1 MSPRGSNAGVTM
13 TWNRVVIAVLATGVL
28 AAPGLARAADYH
40 HVHITAASPS
50 RAVEW
55 YAQHMGCEPLSDRS
69 DAADCYGVEV
79 VFVPQP
85 TQGGSQGTGVDHIG
99 FSFRDLTAK
108 MAELEAVGVRG
119 SGVRLQRNPDGS
131 TLRDVPGLF
140 KLGFIFDPWGTRIEL
155 VEDPDTLGFH
165 HVHLSASD
173 PAATLAWYRDVMGG
187 EPASLK
193 GRLDGLRFNGVW
205 FLVSAYRE
213 GTPGTTIER
222 AIDHVGFVVDD
233 LDTAAADLRR
243 RGVTFETEPAVPE
256 GGRTT
261 AKRAFLAGPDNVRV
275 AVVETG
281 FAGVEVDLGAAI
293 LTTDALGPYDAPR
306 TPWGEPDFQGI
317 WTNSSAVGIPFER
330 PDDVEIGELT
340 AEEAVARHEGRLLGG
355 IWGYEREWRDTTL
368 GYGRKGVSTQV
379 AMVIDPPDG
388 RLPARTARGEELA
401 AADRA
406 ERDRR
411 AATPPVGPE
420 ELSPWVRCIT
430 RGLIA
435 TPGGYNNGLQIV
447 QGPGYVAITREM
459 IHETKVVPTVARP
472 TVGADLTAYH
482 GQSLGRWEGDTLVVE
497 TTNYNGGAPFQGS
510 SGDMTMVERYT
521 RIGPATLEYQFTI
534 DDPTVWT
541 QPWTA
546 MFRWDLDDTQYELVE
561 YGCHEGNYGMRNILS
576 GARARDAAEAGAR

>member
-1 MSPRGSNAGVTM
+1 MNM
-13 TWNRVVIAVLATGVL
+13 TWNRFVLASGAAVAL
-28 AAPGLARAADYH
+28 ATPGMARAADYH

-55 YAQHMGCEPLSDRS
+55 YAEHMDCEAIADRT

-85 TQGGSQGTGVDHIG
+85 TMGGSQGTGVDHIG

-119 SGVRLQRNPDGS
+119 SGVRLQRNADGS

-173 PAATLAWYRDVMGG
+173 PDATLAWYRDVLGG

-193 GRLDGLRFNGVW
+193 GRLDGLRFDDVW
-205 FLVSAYRE
+205 FLVSAYPE
-213 GTPGTTIER
+213 GEPGTTVER
-222 AIDHVGFVVDD
+222 AIDHVGFVVED

-243 RGVTFETEPAVPE
+243 HDVTFEREPAVPE
-256 GGRTT
+256 GGRTS

-281 FAGVEVDLGAAI
+281 FAGTEVDLGAAI

-306 TPWGEPDFQGI
+306 TPWGEPDLQGV
-317 WTNSSAVGIPFER
+317 WTSSSAVGIPFQR
-330 PDDVEIGELT
+330 ADDVEAAGELT
-340 AEEAVARHEGRLLGG
+340 GEEAVARHEGRLLGG

-368 GYGRKGVSTQV
+368 GYGRKGVSTQI

-388 RLPARTARGEELA
+388 QLPARTPRGQELVA
-401 AADRA
+401 AAA
-406 ERDRR
+406 EARVRR
-411 AATPPVGPE
+411 AASPPAGPADM
-420 ELSPWVRCIT
+420 STWVRCIT
-430 RGLIA
+430 RGLIP

-459 IHETKVVPTVARP
+459 VHETRVIPTEPRP
-472 TVGADLTAYH
+472 RVGPAVTSYLGH
-482 GQSLGRWEGDTLVVE
+482 SQGRWDGNTLVVE
-497 TTNYNGGAPFQGS
+497 STNFNGGAPIQGS
-510 SGDMTMVERYT
+510 SKEMTLVERYT
-521 RIGPATLEYQFTI
+521 RIGPGTLEYRFTV

-546 MFRWDLDDTQYELVE
+546 MFRWDLDDSQYELVE
-561 YGCHEGNYGMRNILS
+561 YACHEGNYGMQNILS
-576 GARARDAAEAGAR
+576 GARARDAEQDGR

>member
-1 MSPRGSNAGVTM
+1 M
-13 TWNRVVIAVLATGVL
+13 TWNRVVIAVVAAGVL
-28 AAPGLARAADYH
+28 VTPGLARAADYH

-50 RAVEW
+50 QGVAW
-55 YAQHMGCEPLSDRS
+55 YVQHMGCEPLPDRS

-85 TQGGSQGTGVDHIG
+85 TLGGSQGTGVDHIG

-155 VEDPDTLGFH
+155 VEDLETLGFH

-173 PAATLAWYRDVMGG
+173 PEATLAWYRDVMGG

-205 FLVSAYRE
+205 FLVSAYTE
-213 GTPGTTIER
+213 GAPGTTVER
-222 AIDHVGFVVDD
+222 AIDHIGFVVDD
-233 LDTAAADLRR
+233 LDTAATDLRQ
-243 RGVTFETEPAVPE
+243 RGVTFEQEPAVPE
-256 GGRTT
+256 GGRTS

-281 FAGVEVDLGAAI
+281 FAGVDVDLGAAI

-330 PDDVEIGELT
+330 PDNVEAGELT
-340 AEEAVARHEGRLLGG
+340 AEEAVARHEGRLLRG

-368 GYGRKGVSTQV
+368 GYRGVAVSTQV

-388 RLPARTARGEELA
+388 RLPARVESREAPSVGAGDE
-401 AADRA
+401 RA
-406 ERDRR
+406 PRSVSS
-411 AATPPVGPE
+411 PGGPE
-420 ELSPWVRCIT
+420 DLSPWVRCIT

-447 QGPGYVAITREM
+447 QGPGFVAMTREM
-459 IHETKVVPTVARP
+459 IHETRVIPTEPRP
-472 TVGADLTAYH
+472 ALGSDVRGYQ
-482 GQSLGRWEGDTLVVE
+482 GSSRGRWDGDTLVVE
-497 TTNYNGGAPFQGS
+497 TTNFNGGAPFQGS
-510 SGDMTMVERYT
+510 SKDMTLVERYT
-521 RIGPATLEYQFTI
+521 RIGPNTLEYRFTV

-541 QPWTA
+541 RPWTA
-546 MFRWDLDDTQYELVE
+546 MFRWELDESQYELVE
-561 YGCHEGNYGMRNILS
+561 YACHEGNYGMSNILS
-576 GARARDAAEAGAR
+576 GARARDAAGQDAR

>member
-1 MSPRGSNAGVTM
+1 
-13 TWNRVVIAVLATGVL
+13 
-28 AAPGLARAADYH
+28 
-40 HVHITAASPS
+40 
-50 RAVEW
+50 
-55 YAQHMGCEPLSDRS
+55 MGCEPLTDRS

-79 VFVPQP
+79 VFVPQ
-85 TQGGSQGTGVDHIG
+85 TTNGGSQGTGVDHIG

-155 VEDPDTLGFH
+155 VEDLDTLGFH
-165 HVHLSASD
+165 HVHLSATD

-193 GRLDGLRFNGVW
+193 GRLDGLRFDGVW
-205 FLVSAYRE
+205 FLVSAYPD
-213 GTPGTTIER
+213 GAPGTTVER

-233 LDTAAADLRR
+233 LDPASADLRR
-243 RGVTFETEPAVPE
+243 RGVTFEQEPAVPE
-256 GGRTT
+256 GGRTS
-261 AKRAFLAGPDNVRV
+261 ARRAFLAGPDNVRV

-281 FAGVEVDLGAAI
+281 FAGVEADLGSAI

-317 WTNSSAVGIPFER
+317 WTSSSAVGIPFER
-330 PDDVEIGELT
+330 PEDATGEVT

-368 GYGRKGVSTQV
+368 EYGSAVSTQA
-379 AMVIDPPDG
+379 AMVIDPPNG
-388 RLPARTARGEELA
+388 RLPARTARPE
-401 AADRA
+401 
-406 ERDRR
+406 RR
-411 AATPPVGPE
+411 AIAAGDERAPRVATTPSGPE
-420 ELSPWVRCIT
+420 DLSTWVRCIT
-430 RGLIA
+430 RGLIP

-459 IHETKVVPTVARP
+459 IHETRIVPTSAPAPIGPDVTSYQGHA
-472 TVGADLTAYH
+472 
-482 GQSLGRWEGDTLVVE
+482 QGRWEGDTLVVE
-497 TTNYNGGAPFQGS
+497 STNFNGGASFRGS
-510 SGDMTMVERYT
+510 SENMTLVERYT
-521 RIGPATLEYQFTI
+521 RIGPGVLEYQFTV

-541 QPWTA
+541 SPWTA
-546 MFRWDLDDTQYELVE
+546 MFRWDLDESQYELVE
-561 YGCHEGNYGMRNILS
+561 YSCHEGNYGMSNILS
-576 GARARDAAEAGAR
+576 GARSRDAAGENAR